1 MDVARLCRHIAQV
14 MEPNPAWVQQ
24 NTVMLE
30 GNARQATERRNPMT
44 NVRHGEDAPLVRLG

>member
-30 GNARQATERRNPMT
+30 GNARLATERRNPMT